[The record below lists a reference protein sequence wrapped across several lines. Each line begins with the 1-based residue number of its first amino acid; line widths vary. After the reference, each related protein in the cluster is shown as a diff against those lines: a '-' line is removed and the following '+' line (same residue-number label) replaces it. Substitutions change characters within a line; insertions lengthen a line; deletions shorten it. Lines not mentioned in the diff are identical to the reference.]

1 MLGSP
6 GRATCPDCGRDVLPG
21 RWCNRCGAALER
33 PAADAPSG
41 RRWGLAI
48 LAALVGLAGVGTV
61 ATTLADDDGPAPTA
75 AEVVDDT
82 PVVLAEDPPAPPAP
96 TPTPTRRPTVPVTPA
111 GERVDVICSDLK
123 VRSVPLA
130 AVATDEPG
138 ELVELANGTCVV
150 MGPNGAVAP

>member
-6 GRATCPDCGRDVLPG
+6 SHATCPDCGRDVLAG

-33 PAADAPSG
+33 PVADAPSG
-41 RRWGLAI
+41 RRWGVAI
-48 LAALVGLAGVGTV
+48 LVALVGLAGVGSV
-61 ATTLADDDGPAPTA
+61 ATTLAADDRPAPTA
-75 AEVVDDT
+75 AEALDDT
-82 PVVLAEDPPAPPAP
+82 PVVLAQDPPPPPAP
-96 TPTPTRRPTVPVTPA
+96 TPTPTRRSTAPATPP

-123 VRSVPLA
+123 VRSVPLT